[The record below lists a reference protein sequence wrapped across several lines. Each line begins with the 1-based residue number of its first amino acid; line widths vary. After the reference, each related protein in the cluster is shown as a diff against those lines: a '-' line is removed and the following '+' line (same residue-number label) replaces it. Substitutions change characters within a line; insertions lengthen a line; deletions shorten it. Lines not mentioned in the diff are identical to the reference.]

1 MPQHHPQFDLHFGH
15 SGVLATPPAT
25 GTPHHSWQHRLV
37 VWALGLAALLMVL
50 LPS

>member
-1 MPQHHPQFDLHFGH
+1 MPHHHLQCDLRFGH